1 MKYSRWTLRSAA
13 AVTTGLAVAAAL
25 PAGLA
30 AAQSTAGGP
39 MVKLIVAQKSVDVP
53 RFGKRV
59 FLDAGVYVTAVGSPL
74 QFNVQRASY
83 AKPITITQIIRGP
96 GGQVTRRPLP
106 DWAVARNWNGLR
118 RFFRMTVRN
127 MSGKIVS
134 STVGPFCPDTYDPQ
148 RSNPN
153 SPPRSPFPQQCA
165 SDPFQISN
173 AWGIQRGW
181 GVDLVSIA
189 PKLRLGKYV
198 LTASITRTWR
208 RFLHLTPRAATATVN
223 IRVVTPTQ
231 CQQGP
236 CPARRASQRT
246 ASSKVLPKLPAN
258 VPTLSSPPAVS
269 LPDLRPLPS
278 WGIRLTR
285 FRVTKTKTVDA
296 LTFGATVSVGGN
308 SRLDVEG
315 FRSHGSPIMKAYQ
328 YFWKNGR
335 IIGRARAGT
344 MGFDNKPGHDH
355 WHFEQF
361 AQYRL
366 LNASK
371 TTVVKSRKVGF
382 CIAPTDGVNLLLP
395 HALWQPTFTGFGG
408 ACGSPSALWVQEEM
422 PIGWGDTYFQFLPGQ
437 SFNINKVPNG
447 TYYIEI
453 IANPNKVLH
462 ESDYRNNIS
471 LRKVILGGTPGH
483 RTATVPA
490 VHGIDPEHSKG

>member
-1 MKYSRWTLRSAA
+1 MKSSRWTLRSAA
-13 AVTTGLAVAAAL
+13 VVTAGLAVAAGL

-30 AAQSTAGGP
+30 AAQSNASGP
-39 MVKLIVAQKSVDVP
+39 MVKLVVAQKTVNVP
-53 RFGKRV
+53 RYGKRV

-74 QFNVQRASY
+74 QFDVQRASY

-96 GGQVTRRPLP
+96 GGQITRRPLP
-106 DWAVARNWNGLR
+106 GWTVAKNWAGLH
-118 RFFRMTVRN
+118 RFFRMTVQN
-127 MSGKIVS
+127 LSGKIVAS
-134 STVGPFCPDTYDPQ
+134 NVASFCPDNFAPQ
-148 RSNPN
+148 RSSPN
-153 SPPRSPFPQQCA
+153 SPTRSPFPQQCA

-181 GVDLVSIA
+181 GVDIGGIA
-189 PKLRLGKYV
+189 PRLRLGKYV
-198 LTASITRTWR
+198 VTVNITRTWQ
-208 RFLHLTPRAATATVN
+208 RFLHLTPRAATATVK
-223 IRVVTPTQ
+223 IRVVKPTQ
-231 CQQGP
+231 CQFP
-236 CPARRASQRT
+236 CSARRASHRPV
-246 ASSKVLPKLPAN
+246 SNKVLPRLPAS
-258 VPTLSSPPAVS
+258 VPTLSNPPASS
-269 LPDLRPLPS
+269 LPDLLPLPS
-278 WGIRLTR
+278 WGIRVTR
-285 FRVTKTKTVDA
+285 FQVTKTKTVDA

-315 FRSHGSPIMKAYQ
+315 FRSHGSPTMKAYQ

-344 MGFDNKPGHDH
+344 MGFDGQPGHTH
-355 WHFEQF
+355 WHFQQF

-366 LNASK
+366 LNS
-371 TTVVKSRKVGF
+371 TRSTVIKSQKVGF

-408 ACGSPSALWVQEEM
+408 ACGTPSALWVQEEM

-437 SFNINKVPNG
+437 SFNISKVPNG

-462 ESDYRNNIS
+462 ESNFGNDVS

-483 RTATVPA
+483 RTVRVPA
-490 VHGIDPEHSKG
+490 VHGIDPEH